1 MMVGGEC
8 LTLLEL
14 HMVRERIEL
23 ASASELPLIVKELT
37 RRYEALFPDEEVIFL
52 SLPKEG
58 EAERVRIMNSALR
71 IAQMEHE
78 K

>member
-1 MMVGGEC
+1 M
-8 LTLLEL
+8 TLLEL
-14 HMVRERIEL
+14 HMVRERIEV
-23 ASASELPLIVKELT
+23 ASASELPLIVKELA
-37 RRYEALFPDEEVIFL
+37 RRYEVLYPGEEVIFL